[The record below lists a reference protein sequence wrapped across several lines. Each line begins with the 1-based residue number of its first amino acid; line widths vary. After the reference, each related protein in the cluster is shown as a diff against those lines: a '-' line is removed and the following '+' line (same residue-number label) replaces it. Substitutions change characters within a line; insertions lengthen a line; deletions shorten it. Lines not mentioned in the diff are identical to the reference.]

1 MPSTG
6 NATRKVPEYRLVRVE
21 KTDPPAGANGGS
33 WYRYV
38 VARHNAEIV
47 GNRCGSLQQV
57 RRYAQEFTDALNTR
71 SIALG
76 HSVWARQHHRT

>member
-1 MPSTG
+1 MPFTG
-6 NATRKVPEYRLVRVE
+6 NAIRHAPEYRLVRVE
-21 KTDPPAGANGGS
+21 KTDPPAGANGC
-33 WYRYV
+33 WCRYV

-76 HSVWARQHHRT
+76 HSVWARQHRKN

>member
-1 MPSTG
+1 MPSIEPVTH
-6 NATRKVPEYRLVRVE
+6 TPPEYKLIRVE
-21 KTDPPAGANGGS
+21 KAEPPAGVNGGS

-38 VARHNAEIV
+38 VTRKNAEIV

-71 SIALG
+71 AIALG
-76 HSVWARQHHRT
+76 HSVWARPHRKN